1 VTHSYV
7 PTENGA
13 WSTVT
18 YVSVKTPSG
27 FMTYV
32 DVPTSSGVETYVESV
47 ETLRTAHGT
56 AI

>member
-1 VTHSYV
+1 MTHSYV